1 MERRRA
7 ETRMVKTSVT
17 HPLRVDWLE
26 TGRARSVGLTIAPG
40 KQSVSLDS
48 SVWKRDLAVDID
60 ALVNQG
66 ATHLVCLLEDADLR
80 KLGLT
85 ALPEVT
91 RFAGLVFMHFPI
103 RDVDVPDGIEPL
115 ERLLDEIDAAIEAGG
130 RVVIHCQGGL
140 GRTGTVA
147 GCYLVRRGLSKEAA
161 LAELVRVRRDKRCPE
176 TDAQRAFIGEYARI
190 RALRATPSMAD
201 VSIAHGDARPSPA
214 PRPSWYLHSWLDGNV
229 DDSLTELRA
238 DVQRGKKSGRE
249 VGVEVA
255 RIESVVREGGA
266 SHFDFNIYGS
276 ATLRVDNQRFRA
288 GHFETPTLGEL
299 RGRLPLR
306 ARGSVGHALRL
317 SVVEG
322 IDILTDIGTLQAT
335 APEGTLFQVAS
346 QFNCLEAPSS
356 AIVPVARYVSD
367 PTQGPRAAISAFP
380 GALLRHYAAPL
391 RDGRRIVQA
400 DAGEQVDLLADAVP
414 EAIAKARSG
423 YLSTSE
429 IFDRGRLS
437 AVLEERFDDIR
448 IGVHDDIDVA
458 YGNDWGG
465 PVLGHG
471 RIAQSLTSTVALGGY
486 SSGAKSPELDAVAR
500 QLLRAAYL
508 GTILAAAS
516 LRKRTVVLTLI
527 GGGVF
532 GNSHE
537 TIWSA
542 ILWAFDRATEL
553 VDVPLD
559 VVVNARELSATVPAA
574 EILAAVG
581 DRRGRFVGVG

>member
-1 MERRRA
+1 
-7 ETRMVKTSVT
+7 MVKTSVT

-380 GALLRHYAAPL
+380 GALLRHYASTSSPTRFL
-391 RDGRRIVQA
+391 RRSQRPGAAICRRRRSSTVGGSRRSWRRGSTTSGSACTTTSTWRMAMTGEGRCSAMGGSLSRSLLPWLSAGTARERSRQSWMLSRGSFCGRRTW
-400 DAGEQVDLLADAVP
+400 G
-414 EAIAKARSG
+414 RS
-423 YLSTSE
+423 LRRRRCESA
-429 IFDRGRLS
+429 RLS
-437 AVLEERFDDIR
+437 
-448 IGVHDDIDVA
+448 
-458 YGNDWGG
+458 
-465 PVLGHG
+465 
-471 RIAQSLTSTVALGGY
+471 
-486 SSGAKSPELDAVAR
+486 
-500 QLLRAAYL
+500 
-508 GTILAAAS
+508 
-516 LRKRTVVLTLI
+516 
-527 GGGVF
+527 
-532 GNSHE
+532 
-537 TIWSA
+537 
-542 ILWAFDRATEL
+542 
-553 VDVPLD
+553 
-559 VVVNARELSATVPAA
+559 
-574 EILAAVG
+574 
-581 DRRGRFVGVG
+581 